1 MRRAL
6 VVDVT
11 STSGPVDTHSVH
23 GMRVALIG
31 AGGIAHAHLPA
42 WLALGADVSVFALE
56 GTEQLIKDCGGG
68 RACTTLAEA
77 LLDAEAVDIAVPT
90 VDHHRVLEQALTK
103 GVDVF
108 CEKPL
113 GRTAEQARAM
123 INSCRSAGVQ
133 LYPGHVV
140 RFFPE
145 YALMHEQVVAGAV
158 GEIAVQRFSRIGSRP
173 RMAWFHDEA
182 LSGGI
187 VLDQIIHDLDF
198 ACWNAGPAVRVFAR
212 LRRTGTPESGV
223 DAAQVVL
230 THAGGAISYLV
241 GIWARPGTRF
251 RTTFEIAGTNG
262 LLRHDSTE
270 HESLVI
276 DSGSPDGAET
286 FSPVSVGTGLL
297 PAPTGAESPFVT
309 EIREIAR
316 SFRGGPP
323 PRVDALDGLRAV
335 ILAEAANRS
344 IAEGRAIEIDAEL
357 GVAA

>member
-1 MRRAL
+1 MIN
-6 VVDVT
+6 VT
-11 STSGPVDTHSVH
+11 SAAGRVDTHSVQ

-42 WLALGADVSVFALE
+42 WLALGAEVSVFALE

-77 LLDAEAVDIAVPT
+77 LVDVEAVDIAVPT
-90 VDHHRVLEQALTK
+90 SDHHRVLEQTLTA

-113 GRTAEQARAM
+113 GRTAEQVRAM
-123 INSCRSAGVQ
+123 INSCRTAGVQ

-145 YALMHEQVVAGAV
+145 FALMHKQVAAGAV

-173 RMAWFHDEA
+173 RMAWFHDEV

-212 LRRTGTPESGV
+212 LRRTGTPGSGV

-230 THAGGAISYLV
+230 THASGAISYVV
-241 GIWARPGTRF
+241 GIWARPGTTF

-270 HESLVI
+270 HQPLVV
-276 DSGSPDGAET
+276 DSGSAEGADT
-286 FSPVSVGTGLL
+286 SSAVRPGTGLL
-297 PAPTGAESPFVT
+297 PPPTGAESPFLT

-316 SFRGGPP
+316 SFRGGPT

-344 IAEGRAIEIDAEL
+344 ISEGRAIEIDAEL
-357 GVAA
+357 GVA

>member
-1 MRRAL
+1 M
-6 VVDVT
+6 VNVT
-11 STSGPVDTHSVH
+11 STGGRIDTHSVQ

-31 AGGIAHAHLPA
+31 AGGIAHVHLPA
-42 WLALGADVSVFALE
+42 WLALGAQVSVFALE

-77 LLDAEAVDIAVPT
+77 LLDVEAVDIAVPT
-90 VDHHRVLEQALTK
+90 SDHHRVLEQSLTA

-113 GRTAEQARAM
+113 GRTAEQARSM
-123 INSCRSAGVQ
+123 INSCRTAGVQ

-145 YALMHEQVVAGAV
+145 FALMHEQVAAGAV

-173 RMAWFHDEA
+173 RMDWFHDEA

-212 LRRTGTPESGV
+212 LRRTGTPGSGTPGSGI
-223 DAAQVVL
+223 DTGQVVL
-230 THAGGAISYLV
+230 THASGAISYVV
-241 GIWARPGTRF
+241 GIWARPGTTF

-270 HESLVI
+270 HQPLVV
-276 DSGSPDGAET
+276 DSGSSEEADALG
-286 FSPVSVGTGLL
+286 PVSAGTGLL
-297 PAPTGAESPFVT
+297 PAPTRAESPFLT